1 MELNNCSQNK
11 KKYDSA
17 LISFY
22 IITIFPEMF
31 YAITNYGVIGKAIHK
46 KIINIKFFNPRDFT
60 DNKYKSVDDRP
71 YGGGP
76 GMLMSVKPLYS
87 AIQHAKDLL
96 KTAVVI
102 YLSPQGKQFNQKK
115 ILETIKNK
123 KIIFVCGRYEG
134 IDQRI
139 IDNQVDEEWSIGDYI
154 LTGGELAAMVAI
166 DSISRFIPGVIK
178 KTQSI
183 QEDSFFNDLLDY
195 PHYTRPKIINE
206 MKVPE
211 ILLSG
216 NHNKIRLWR
225 LKKSLEK
232 TWIERPDL
240 LKNKILKKEEKI
252 ILNKFKKKINKE
264 KDKNNC

>member
-1 MELNNCSQNK
+1 MELNNYSQTK
-11 KKYDSA
+11 KKYDIT
-17 LISFY
+17 LMWFY
-22 IITIFPEMF
+22 VITIFPEMF
-31 YAITNYGVIGKAIHK
+31 YAITNYGVTGKAIHK
-46 KIINIKFFNPRDFT
+46 KIINIQLFNPRDFT

-87 AIQHAKDLL
+87 AIQHAKDLS

-102 YLSPQGKQFNQKK
+102 YLSPQGRRLNQKK
-115 ILETIKNK
+115 ILEIVKKK

-178 KTQSI
+178 KKQSV

-195 PHYTRPKIINE
+195 PHYTRPQVIKN

-216 NHNKIRLWR
+216 NHDKIRLWR

-232 TWIERPDL
+232 TWTKRPDL
-240 LKNKILKKEEKI
+240 LKNKILKKEEEI
-252 ILNKFKKKINKE
+252 ILNEFKNKTNKKKN
-264 KDKNNC
+264 KNNY